1 MFSIRF
7 VRKYDGQT
15 TEQRTS
21 YSASSWAQVSL
32 NATTP
37 AFTAL

>member
-1 MFSIRF
+1 MFSISL
-7 VRKYDGQT
+7 VRKYDGHT
-15 TEQRTS
+15 TEQRMS